1 MKLKS
6 TLAAVI
12 TAATCLTLFASEAPK
27 KATAQNKKAFNDRVE
42 QLGGFVIYPNSQ
54 KGRVAFIDTQSDIDF
69 TKEFDEVF
77 KDVKRQIP
85 IKLDFLKMS
94 AGEPLKL
101 KSVAKADFAV
111 IIVYD
116 ESLPTSMI
124 VPEEKY
130 AVVNVA
136 KYKKG
141 LKMPSE
147 AALCKKR
154 CSKAALKA
162 YMLLC
167 GGCASR
173 YPGHVGTAQSV
184 NDLDISHDKL
194 PIDIQE
200 SMKKYLASAGVTPLR
215 KTIYRK
221 ACQEGWAPAPTNEYQ
236 KAIWDKVR
244 SEKER
249 GPTNPIEIPMPK
261 KK

>member
-27 KATAQNKKAFNDRVE
+27 KATAQNKKAFNDRVA

-101 KSVAKADFAV
+101 KTEAKADFAV

-136 KYKKG
+136 KYKKRSKDAFRG
-141 LKMPSE
+141 GIVQETLFKGSVESVYAPLWWMCVSIPRPCWHGTI
-147 AALCKKR
+147 CK
-154 CSKAALKA
+154 
-162 YMLLC
+162 
-167 GGCASR
+167 
-173 YPGHVGTAQSV
+173 
-184 NDLDISHDKL
+184 
-194 PIDIQE
+194 
-200 SMKKYLASAGVTPLR
+200 
-215 KTIYRK
+215 
-221 ACQEGWAPAPTNEYQ
+221 
-236 KAIWDKVR
+236 
-244 SEKER
+244 
-249 GPTNPIEIPMPK
+249 
-261 KK
+261 